1 MRSHGRGNR
10 VNRSYR
16 DELAG
21 LPVAYSAALA
31 VPNAEIERLRA
42 ALIGASA
49 VFVGAGGALSCAKFG
64 AEMHEGLSGSMA
76 RAATPLEVANQ
87 PPPDCATVV
96 LISARARHP
105 DTAAAAAA
113 ALIAGNRRILLLTQ
127 RSREELSGSLAD
139 PLVSYHNIPIPD
151 GRYDGFLA
159 TRSLLSTATL
169 LARAYS
175 THVLPIA
182 LPSFGVEETAQ
193 IRSRLLVLSAPN
205 LAPIAYDL
213 EARFNETGLADVELT
228 DLRNFGHGRHYG
240 FSRRIDKTTV
250 VALSNSETREL
261 ADRTLAVLPP
271 EAQVIRLHSD
281 LQWPTC
287 ILDLLVRSAR
297 LVQDAAR
304 DSNIDP
310 AKPSVPQ
317 FGRRLYHLAPKVFT
331 SRNTGPIQRKLR
343 EAVADGPYEDL
354 HNYYNSALQTWK
366 TNLQQACLSG
376 LVMDYDGTVCATHE
390 RYALPRE
397 PVRIQIQRLL
407 SCGMKIAFASGRGSS
422 LYRDLCEWVPRSLW
436 GQVLVGFYNGAFVI
450 KLSDEFPY
458 QDNECGAELTRA
470 FDRLQEAHLSNFLDL
485 KLRKYQLSVQ
495 ASGAT
500 KLETEALYAMISSV
514 LSREPE
520 LRLSILISGHS
531 IDVVQQGVSK
541 TRVYQAL
548 AAAVGGGEILAI
560 GDQGQ
565 VGGNDHALLAYSVYT
580 LSVDRCS
587 PDPTRCWNIAS
598 ASERGPEGL
607 VRYLKAIKAGQGDY
621 FQLIWEDQ

>member
-1 MRSHGRGNR
+1 

-21 LPVAYSAALA
+21 LPTAYSAALA
-31 VPNAEIERLRA
+31 VPNKEIERLRD
-42 ALIGASA
+42 ALTGAPA

-64 AEMHEGLSGSMA
+64 AEMHERLSGSMA
-76 RAATPLEVANQ
+76 RAATPLEVASQ
-87 PPPDCATVV
+87 PPPDCVTVV

-113 ALIAGNRRILLLTQ
+113 ALAAGNCRILLLTQ
-127 RSREELSGSLAD
+127 RSQEELSGSLAD
-139 PLVSYHNIPIPD
+139 SLISYHKIPIPD

-175 THVLPIA
+175 TNVLPID

-193 IRSRLLVLSAPN
+193 LRDRLLVLSAPN

-240 FSRRIDKTTV
+240 FSQRIDKTTV
-250 VALSNSETREL
+250 VAVSNDETREL
-261 ADRTLAVLPP
+261 TDRTLAVLPS

-310 AKPSVPQ
+310 AKPTVPQ
-317 FGRRLYHLAPKVFT
+317 FGRRLYHLNPRALT
-331 SRNTGPIQRKLR
+331 SRDTGPIQRKLR
-343 EAVADGPYEDL
+343 EAVTGGPYEDVY
-354 HNYYNSALQTWK
+354 NFYNSALQAWK
-366 TNLQQACLSG
+366 VNVQQAWLSG
-376 LVMDYDGTVCATHE
+376 LVLDYDGTVCATNE

-397 PVRIQIQRLL
+397 SVRVQIQRLL
-407 SCGMKIAFASGRGSS
+407 SSGIKIAFGSGRGSS
-422 LYRDLCEWVPRSLW
+422 LYKDLRNWVPQSLW
-436 GQVLVGFYNGAFVI
+436 GQVLVGLYNGAFVI
-450 KLSDEFPY
+450 KLSDEFPS
-458 QDNECGAELTRA
+458 QDNEREAELAQA
-470 FDRLQEAHLSNFLDL
+470 FDRLQEAHLSNFLEL

-495 ASGAT
+495 ASGVT
-500 KLETEALYAMISSV
+500 KLGTEALYAMVSSV
-514 LSREPE
+514 LSRQPE
-520 LRLSILISGHS
+520 LRLSILTSGHS
-531 IDVVQQGVSK
+531 IDVVQQGVAK
-541 TRVYQAL
+541 TLVHQAL
-548 AAAVGGGEILAI
+548 AAAVGGGELLAI

-565 VGGNDHALLAYSVYT
+565 VGGNDHTLLAYSVYT

-587 PDPTRCWNIAS
+587 PDPTRCWNIAN

-621 FQLIWEDQ
+621 FQLIWEN